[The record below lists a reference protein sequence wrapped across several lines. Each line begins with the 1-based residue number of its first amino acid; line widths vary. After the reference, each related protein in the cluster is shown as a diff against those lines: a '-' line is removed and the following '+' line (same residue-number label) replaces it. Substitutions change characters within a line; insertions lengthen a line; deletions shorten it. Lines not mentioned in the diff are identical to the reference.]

1 MNEYTIDTIREG
13 DTALFTRVMDE
24 AFFAKFGEIS
34 GDDNPLHTDPLYAK
48 SHGFPDRVMYGM
60 CTASLYSSLA
70 GVYLPGKNCLLL
82 ECDAKFVKPVYAG
95 DTLTVTGTVQEVDL
109 RAKRVVIKADIRN
122 GAGEKVSRA
131 KIVTGF
137 LEESS

>member
-13 DTALFTRVMDE
+13 DTAQFTRVMDE

-60 CTASLYSSLA
+60 CTASLYSTLA

-95 DTLTVTGTVQEVDL
+95 DTLTVTGIVQDIDR
-109 RAKRVVIKADIRN
+109 RANRISIKAAIRN
-122 GAGEKVSRA
+122 QNDEKVSRA
-131 KIVTGF
+131 KIVAGF
-137 LEESS
+137 LQETA